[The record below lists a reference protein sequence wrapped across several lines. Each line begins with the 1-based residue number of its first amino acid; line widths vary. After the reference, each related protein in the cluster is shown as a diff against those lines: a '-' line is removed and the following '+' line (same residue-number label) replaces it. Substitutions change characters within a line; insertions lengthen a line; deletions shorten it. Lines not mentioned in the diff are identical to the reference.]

1 MSYKPTGQPTGRPPV
16 WQPDPHMQVED
27 NYSENSFGG
36 SSQVLSSLDWA
47 EPQAVAAMKIEIC
60 PLCGKECADYR
71 ALRSHLWCD
80 DYETGEEGCA
90 LRHSVQRNKP

>member
-1 MSYKPTGQPTGRPPV
+1 MRTGRPPV

-27 NYSENSFGG
+27 DYSESSFGEDPY
-36 SSQVLSSLDWA
+36 SLSFLDCG
-47 EPQAVAAMKIEIC
+47 ETERIISMKIEVC

-90 LRHSVQRNKP
+90 LRHSVQRSKP